1 MKTHTD
7 INVNCIF
14 IFRAPLSSRRDA
26 SQSEYSCPPSYRSQ
40 NSTNRQGTLQSNNSI
55 LHSREQ
61 SLSLSE
67 SNHGGSVVNVVNILG
82 STAEDIAL
90 DNITLDSLK
99 MDPESDINPV
109 KMLLKSSS
117 SDFEGSK
124 DGNLVTIVQ
133 TSDQNPVIVTVS
145 GSSQIDNNSSVQ
157 ITEIPSEMEI
167 LAHL

>member
-1 MKTHTD
+1 M
-7 INVNCIF
+7 
-14 IFRAPLSSRRDA
+14 SSRRDA

-40 NSTNRQGTLQSNNSI
+40 NSVNRQGTLQSNSV

-99 MDPESDINPV
+99 MEPESDINPV
-109 KMLLKSSS
+109 KMLLNTNS
-117 SDFEGSK
+117 SDLEGSK

-133 TSDQNPVIVTVS
+133 TSEHSPVIVTVS
-145 GSSQIDNNSSVQ
+145 GSSQIDNNSSVR